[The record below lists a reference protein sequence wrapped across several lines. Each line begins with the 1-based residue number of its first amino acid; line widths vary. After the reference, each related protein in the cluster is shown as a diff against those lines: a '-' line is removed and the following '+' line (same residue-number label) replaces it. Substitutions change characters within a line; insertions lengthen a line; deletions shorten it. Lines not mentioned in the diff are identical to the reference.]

1 MPDTIITCK
10 DFLTAVEKNLI
21 GFNWICPNGGD
32 KCAYRHMLPQ
42 GYVLDAGPAEDTD
55 DRPLE
60 ELIEE
65 ERSQLKS
72 DGLTPVTAVTFAA
85 WKERREKR
93 KQDELEAKMAEEAK
107 KAKGGKKNAGSG
119 IMSGKA
125 LFTFDPTLFKDDD
138 DAVDDELY
146 NEASEEENPT

>member
-1 MPDTIITCK
+1 M
-10 DFLTAVEKNLI
+10 
-21 GFNWICPNGGD
+21 
-32 KCAYRHMLPQ
+32 
-42 GYVLDAGPAEDTD
+42 LDAGPDEAKD

-60 ELIEE
+60 EIIEE

-72 DGLTPVTAVTFAA
+72 DGLTPVTAVSFAA

-125 LFTFDPTLFKDDD
+125 LFTYDPTLFKDDD
-138 DAVDDELY
+138 DAVDDDLY
-146 NEASEEENPT
+146 DEASEEENPNL